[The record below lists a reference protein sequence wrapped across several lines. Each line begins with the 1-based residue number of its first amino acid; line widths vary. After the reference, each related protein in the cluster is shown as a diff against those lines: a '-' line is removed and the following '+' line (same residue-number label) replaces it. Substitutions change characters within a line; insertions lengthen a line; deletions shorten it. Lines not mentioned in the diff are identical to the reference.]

1 VACLCGFSIIPIYF
15 GVAEV
20 GDAEKLYQRALQ
32 GKEKAWGPK
41 HTSTLNTVNNLG
53 NLCKNLGRLNEAE
66 KMYQRALDGYA
77 KVVSPD
83 NLMTNVLALSNM

>member
-20 GDAEKLYQRALQ
+20 GDAEKLYQWALQ
-32 GKEKAWGPK
+32 GKEKAWGPE
-41 HTSTLNTVNNLG
+41 HTSTLNTV
-53 NLCKNLGRLNEAE
+53 KNLGRLNEAE
-66 KMYQRALDGYA
+66 KMYQRALDSYA